1 MTGGLMQLVANGA
14 QDVYLTGNPT
24 ITHFKTVYRRHTNF
38 SIESIEQIF
47 DSKVA
52 FGNRVNCTISR
63 NGDLIHE
70 IYLVATLPDIPNP
83 AEGGNYLRW
92 TDNIGHYMISSVDI
106 EIGGQLMDRHYGD
119 WLEIWSQLTLPA
131 GQKENYLTMIGQ
143 DRRNI
148 DGTPS
153 GLQASA
159 AIGRTI
165 YIPLQ
170 FWFCRNV
177 GLALPLVSLQ
187 HHEVTIGVQIS
198 TLDSLIF
205 NTDAQGTILPNPVLP
220 VDNLRLSLWVDYIYL
235 DTAERWR
242 FAQVAHEYLIEQLQ
256 YTSSELFAGTLER
269 NIPIEF
275 NHPVKEI
282 FWVARNK
289 TMNAAKQWNNYTD
302 TCASTV
308 PNTPVYMTNPHG
320 GLNPV
325 SEAKISFNGLER
337 FAKRDGDYFNWVQ
350 PKNGHTN
357 IPESKGINVY
367 SFALEPENHQPTGT
381 CNFSRIDTA
390 LLTLK
395 LRLKNTG
402 TKTAYMAMVQNLQ
415 GLSSTFDQAYVQA
428 LITIIN
434 NRPSQLPGPALPVTF
449 STGEFISIAELQAF
463 VAWLNIAKANVV
475 AYSVFPDTEAS
486 DRLFA
491 LEAYMSAVITSDFFL
506 KTVKYF
512 LPSTELTSEAYTF
525 PYADIIPDIN
535 KFNEIEQPTYILTAN
550 QLVLKAYTLIS
561 DSGSL
566 PAILDAFKGTTALL
580 KTVTVDK
587 DLTSYIDY
595 LPIAGWTVLKTNLD
609 QIRNFVQYTEELLA
623 DNLWYTLKQDLSGE
637 NNVVH
642 IYALNYNILRIKSGM
657 GGLAYSN

>member
-52 FGNRVNCTISR
+52 FGNRVNCKISR

-70 IYLVATLPDIPNP
+70 IYLVAVLPDIPNP
-83 AEGGNYLRW
+83 TEGNYLRW
-92 TDNIGHYMISSVDI
+92 TDNIGHYLISSVDI

-131 GQKENYLTMIGQ
+131 GQKESYLTMIGQ

-159 AIGRTI
+159 ASGRTI
-165 YIPLQ
+165 YVPLQ

-187 HHEVTIGVQIS
+187 YHEVTIGIQIN

-205 NTDAQGTILPNPVLP
+205 NTDAQGAILPNPVLP
-220 VDNLRLSLWVDYIYL
+220 VENLRLSLWVDYIYL
-235 DTAERWR
+235 DTSERWR

-275 NHPVKEI
+275 NHPVKELI
-282 FWVARNK
+282 WVARNK
-289 TMNAAKQWNNYTD
+289 TMNAAKQWNNYSD

-320 GLNPV
+320 GQNPV
-325 SEAKISFNGLER
+325 SEAKISFNGLDR
-337 FAKRDGDYFNWVQ
+337 FAIRNGEYFNWVQ

-390 LLTLK
+390 LLYLK
-395 LRLKNTG
+395 LRNKNTAL
-402 TKTAYMAMVQNLQ
+402 KTAYTALVQGLE
-415 GLSSTFDQAYVQA
+415 GLSSTFDQEYVQS
-428 LITIIN
+428 LIGIIN
-434 NRPSQLPGPALPVTF
+434 NLPSQLPGPPLPVFF
-449 STGEFISIAELQAF
+449 SGGGVISVAELQDF
-463 VAWLNIAKANVV
+463 IAWLTIAKANVL
-475 AYSVFPDTEAS
+475 STPDTEAG

-491 LEAYMSAVITSDFFL
+491 LEAYMSAVVTSDFLF

-512 LPSTELTSEAYTF
+512 LPKTGLTSAGYVF
-525 PYADIIPDIN
+525 PYTDIIEDIN
-535 KFNEIEQPTYILTAN
+535 KFDLIEQPTYILSAN
-550 QLVLKAYTLIS
+550 QLILKAYTLIS
-561 DSGSL
+561 DEARL
-566 PAILDAFKGTTALL
+566 PAILDALKGVIALL
-580 KTVTVDK
+580 KTITVNK
-587 DLTSYIDY
+587 DLTSYTEY
-595 LPIAGWTVLKTNLD
+595 LPIEGWTLLKTNLD

-642 IYALNYNILRIKSGM
+642 IYAINYNILRIKSGM